1 MQLSLRTSLKTNGFR
16 TGFRRFPVGFLRF
29 PRFPITFFCVS
40 QCTELKNVVFAA
52 DILTNHLISA
62 QECHRRHLRNRRRRS
77 CSAWTR
83 PHGAQVNISRRG
95 FCFLLGNFLGEA
107 LDGFIVALRREFL
120 GAFLCEFLLFSC
132 EFLVNFW
139 WTSREYFRSFFF
151 DTVAFKR
158 NAFFHA
164 KSIWNS
170 RALFFRNPFVFTP
183 RRSTCN
189 LLAKSFGIPG
199 RSA

>member
-1 MQLSLRTSLKTNGFR
+1 M
-16 TGFRRFPVGFLRF
+16 GFLRF
-29 PRFPITFFCVS
+29 QRFPVIFLCVS
-40 QCTELKNVVFAA
+40 QRTELENVVFAA

-77 CSAWTR
+77 CSSWTR
-83 PHGAQVNISRRG
+83 PHGAQVNISRHG
-95 FCFLLGNFLGEA
+95 IYFLLGNFLGEA

-120 GAFLCEFLLFSC
+120 GEFLY
-132 EFLVNFW
+132 EFLVNFLCI
-139 WTSREYFRSFFF
+139 SREYFRSFFF
-151 DTVAFKR
+151 DTVAFRR

-170 RALFFRNPFVFTP
+170 RAVFFRNPFVFTP
-183 RRSTCN
+183 RRSTCS

-199 RSA
+199 RSSLCGARP